1 MFDHGSCLTAVFFY
15 QADLNSVKR
24 SELQVEF
31 KTKEGKVEELNYLV
45 KSLTKDS
52 AELQKELNHKTH
64 ALAQSQ
70 NLLEMK
76 IGDLKESTR
85 EIENLKIQVLELK
98 NANDTV
104 KSEANKL
111 QAEVDQHKNEMELVM
126 KMELT
131 REEEVKVVV
140 GQLEQRIS
148 ELSTKLEDEVLEKD
162 KLERMKLE
170 MQEKLDNST
179 GAFEKIQEQLE
190 AKSSLVETQKISID
204 NLYSQLTVSN
214 EGFEA
219 LLKDKSRME
228 AIHEKEVSELG
239 ERDKKWKTDL
249 FDEFQTKTAEEK
261 SEHENVVKA
270 MGEEFERAKSEIRS
284 ECETLLSKE
293 KAKYVQVL
301 LDQENKHQK
310 VKSAIEEQ
318 HVLAIQVLEA
328 RAEECGMQVGSL
340 TEELQR
346 REIRSEE
353 LKKVL
358 SENHKELGQMKEI
371 VVERNDKVEK
381 LLQLSNE
388 KDEMVAAEKRKLEEI
403 SKELK
408 SRLKIREGCAKAQVE
423 ERDAKILE
431 LQDEI
436 GRGRSKYV
444 MEIEEAGKKI
454 GDLEQSI
461 GDCHHTYG
469 ENISALEAEILAF
482 KLQVVNMEDAK
493 TEVTKKLDQMELDLV
508 DVKQNSADT
517 VVAFKE
523 KLSDTQS
530 LVKQLQGENT
540 GLERVGKEYVA
551 KIADL
556 ESQVKLKENI
566 IDKFE
571 EEQESAAHRISSH
584 VAKIGRLEGKLSDAV
599 TKTNLYKSRIEE
611 MSQECLATIEKIE
624 ASKAEACASIKE
636 YQKR

>member
-1 MFDHGSCLTAVFFY
+1 M
-15 QADLNSVKR
+15 KR

-239 ERDKKWKTDL
+239 ERYKKWKTDL

-328 RAEECGMQVGSL
+328 RAEEWGMQVGSL

-408 SRLKIREGCAKAQVE
+408 SQLKIREGCAKAQVE

-540 GLERVGKEYVA
+540 GLERVGEEYVA

>member
-1 MFDHGSCLTAVFFY
+1 M
-15 QADLNSVKR
+15 KR

-170 MQEKLDNST
+170 MQEKLDIST

-239 ERDKKWKTDL
+239 ERYKKWKTDL

-328 RAEECGMQVGSL
+328 RAEEWGMQVGSL

-408 SRLKIREGCAKAQVE
+408 SQLKIREGCAKAQVE

-469 ENISALEAEILAF
+469 VNISALEAEILAF

-540 GLERVGKEYVA
+540 GLERVGEEYVA

>member
-1 MFDHGSCLTAVFFY
+1 M
-15 QADLNSVKR
+15 KR

-239 ERDKKWKTDL
+239 ERYKKWKTDL

-328 RAEECGMQVGSL
+328 RAEEWGVQVGSL

-408 SRLKIREGCAKAQVE
+408 SQLKIREGCAKAQVE

-540 GLERVGKEYVA
+540 GLERVGEEYAA

>member
-170 MQEKLDNST
+170 MQEKLDIST

-239 ERDKKWKTDL
+239 ERYKKWKTDL

-328 RAEECGMQVGSL
+328 RAEEWGVQVGSL

-408 SRLKIREGCAKAQVE
+408 SQLKIREGCAKAQVE

-540 GLERVGKEYVA
+540 GLERVGEEYVA

>member
-239 ERDKKWKTDL
+239 ERYKKWKTDL

-328 RAEECGMQVGSL
+328 RAEEWGMQVGSL

-358 SENHKELGQMKEI
+358 SENHKELCQMKEI

-403 SKELK
+403 SKEL
-408 SRLKIREGCAKAQVE
+408 RGQLKIREGCAKAQVE

-540 GLERVGKEYVA
+540 GLERVGEEYVA

>member
-1 MFDHGSCLTAVFFY
+1 M
-15 QADLNSVKR
+15 KR

-239 ERDKKWKTDL
+239 ERYKKWKTDL

-328 RAEECGMQVGSL
+328 RAEEWGMQVGSL

-540 GLERVGKEYVA
+540 GLERVGEEYVA

>member
-1 MFDHGSCLTAVFFY
+1 M
-15 QADLNSVKR
+15 KR

-170 MQEKLDNST
+170 LQEKLDNST

-239 ERDKKWKTDL
+239 ERYKKWKTDL

-301 LDQENKHQK
+301 LDQENKHQQ
-310 VKSAIEEQ
+310 VKSVIEEQ

-328 RAEECGMQVGSL
+328 RAEEWGMQVGSL

-408 SRLKIREGCAKAQVE
+408 SQLKIREGCAKAQVE

-540 GLERVGKEYVA
+540 GLQRVGEEYVA

>member
-1 MFDHGSCLTAVFFY
+1 M
-15 QADLNSVKR
+15 KR

-239 ERDKKWKTDL
+239 ERYKKWKTDL

-328 RAEECGMQVGSL
+328 RAEEWGMQVGSL

-358 SENHKELGQMKEI
+358 SENHKELCQMKEI

-540 GLERVGKEYVA
+540 GLERVGEEYVA

>member
-1 MFDHGSCLTAVFFY
+1 M
-15 QADLNSVKR
+15 KR

-148 ELSTKLEDEVLEKD
+148 ELSTKLEDEVQEKD

-170 MQEKLDNST
+170 MQEKLDIST

-239 ERDKKWKTDL
+239 ERYKKWKTDL

-328 RAEECGMQVGSL
+328 RAEEWGMQVGSL

-408 SRLKIREGCAKAQVE
+408 SQLKIREGCAKAQVE

-540 GLERVGKEYVA
+540 GLERVGEEYVA

>member
-1 MFDHGSCLTAVFFY
+1 M
-15 QADLNSVKR
+15 KR

-328 RAEECGMQVGSL
+328 RAEEWGMQVGSL

-408 SRLKIREGCAKAQVE
+408 SQLKIREGCAKAQVE

>member
-1 MFDHGSCLTAVFFY
+1 M
-15 QADLNSVKR
+15 KR

-31 KTKEGKVEELNYLV
+31 KTKEGKVEELDYLV

-239 ERDKKWKTDL
+239 ERYKKWKTDL

-328 RAEECGMQVGSL
+328 RAEEWGMQVGSL

-408 SRLKIREGCAKAQVE
+408 SQLKIREGCAKAQVE

-540 GLERVGKEYVA
+540 GLERVGEEYVA

-584 VAKIGRLEGKLSDAV
+584 LAKIGKLEGKLSDAV

>member
-1 MFDHGSCLTAVFFY
+1 M
-15 QADLNSVKR
+15 KR

-148 ELSTKLEDEVLEKD
+148 ELSTKLEDEVQEKD

-170 MQEKLDNST
+170 LQEKLDNST
-179 GAFEKIQEQLE
+179 GAFDKIQEQLE

-239 ERDKKWKTDL
+239 ERYKKWKTDL

-328 RAEECGMQVGSL
+328 RAEEWGMQVGSL

-408 SRLKIREGCAKAQVE
+408 SQLKIREGCAKAQVE

-540 GLERVGKEYVA
+540 GLERVGEEYVA

>member
-1 MFDHGSCLTAVFFY
+1 M
-15 QADLNSVKR
+15 KR

-239 ERDKKWKTDL
+239 ERYKKWKTDL

-328 RAEECGMQVGSL
+328 RAEEWGVQVGSL

-408 SRLKIREGCAKAQVE
+408 SQLKIREGCAKAQVE

-540 GLERVGKEYVA
+540 GLERVGEEYVA

>member
-1 MFDHGSCLTAVFFY
+1 M
-15 QADLNSVKR
+15 KR

-239 ERDKKWKTDL
+239 EGYKKWKTDL

-328 RAEECGMQVGSL
+328 RAEEWGMQVGSL

-493 TEVTKKLDQMELDLV
+493 TEVTKKLDQMEQDLV

-540 GLERVGKEYVA
+540 GLERVGEEYVA

>member
-1 MFDHGSCLTAVFFY
+1 M
-15 QADLNSVKR
+15 KR

-98 NANDTV
+98 NVNDTV

-239 ERDKKWKTDL
+239 ERYKKWKTDL

-284 ECETLLSKE
+284 ECETLLAKE
-293 KAKYVQVL
+293 KAKHVQVL

-328 RAEECGMQVGSL
+328 RAEEWGMQVGSL

-540 GLERVGKEYVA
+540 GLERVGEEYVA

>member
-1 MFDHGSCLTAVFFY
+1 M
-15 QADLNSVKR
+15 KR

-85 EIENLKIQVLELK
+85 EIENLRIQVRELK
-98 NANDTV
+98 NANDTI

-239 ERDKKWKTDL
+239 ERYKKWKTDL

-328 RAEECGMQVGSL
+328 RAEEWGMQVGSL

-358 SENHKELGQMKEI
+358 SENHKELCQMKEI

-408 SRLKIREGCAKAQVE
+408 SQLKIREGCAKAQVE

-436 GRGRSKYV
+436 GRERSKYV

>member
-1 MFDHGSCLTAVFFY
+1 M
-15 QADLNSVKR
+15 KR

-148 ELSTKLEDEVLEKD
+148 ELSTKLEDEVQEKD

-170 MQEKLDNST
+170 LQEKLDNST

-239 ERDKKWKTDL
+239 ERYKKWKTDL

-328 RAEECGMQVGSL
+328 RAEEWGMQVGSL

-540 GLERVGKEYVA
+540 GLERVGEEYVA

>member
-1 MFDHGSCLTAVFFY
+1 M
-15 QADLNSVKR
+15 KR

-148 ELSTKLEDEVLEKD
+148 ELSTKLEDEVQEKD

-170 MQEKLDNST
+170 LQEKLDNST

-239 ERDKKWKTDL
+239 ERYKKWKTDL

-328 RAEECGMQVGSL
+328 RAEEWGMQVGSL

-408 SRLKIREGCAKAQVE
+408 SQLKIREGCAKAQVE

-540 GLERVGKEYVA
+540 GLERVGEEYVA

>member
-1 MFDHGSCLTAVFFY
+1 M
-15 QADLNSVKR
+15 KR

-98 NANDTV
+98 NVNDTV

-239 ERDKKWKTDL
+239 ERYKKWKTDL

-328 RAEECGMQVGSL
+328 RAEEWGMQVGSL

-388 KDEMVAAEKRKLEEI
+388 KDEMVAAEKKKLEEI

-408 SRLKIREGCAKAQVE
+408 SQLKIREGCAKAQVE

-540 GLERVGKEYVA
+540 GLERVGEEYVA

>member
-1 MFDHGSCLTAVFFY
+1 M
-15 QADLNSVKR
+15 KR

-239 ERDKKWKTDL
+239 ERYKKWKTDL

-328 RAEECGMQVGSL
+328 RAEEWGMQVGSL

-388 KDEMVAAEKRKLEEI
+388 KDEMVAAEKKKLEEI

-408 SRLKIREGCAKAQVE
+408 SQLKIREGCAKAQVE

-540 GLERVGKEYVA
+540 GLERVGEEYVA

>member
-1 MFDHGSCLTAVFFY
+1 M
-15 QADLNSVKR
+15 KR

-239 ERDKKWKTDL
+239 ERYKKWKTDL

-328 RAEECGMQVGSL
+328 RAEEWGMQVGSL

-408 SRLKIREGCAKAQVE
+408 SQLKIREGCAKAQVE

-540 GLERVGKEYVA
+540 GLQRVGEEYVA

>member
-1 MFDHGSCLTAVFFY
+1 M
-15 QADLNSVKR
+15 KR

-239 ERDKKWKTDL
+239 ERYKKWKTDL

-328 RAEECGMQVGSL
+328 RAEEWGMQVGSL

-408 SRLKIREGCAKAQVE
+408 SQLKIREGCAKAQVE

-461 GDCHHTYG
+461 GDCHHAYG

-540 GLERVGKEYVA
+540 GLERVGEEYVA

>member
-1 MFDHGSCLTAVFFY
+1 M
-15 QADLNSVKR
+15 KR

-239 ERDKKWKTDL
+239 ERYKKWKTDL

-328 RAEECGMQVGSL
+328 RAEEWGMQVGSL

-388 KDEMVAAEKRKLEEI
+388 KDEMVAAEKKKLEEI

-408 SRLKIREGCAKAQVE
+408 SQLKIREGCAKAQVE

-540 GLERVGKEYVA
+540 GLQRVGEEYVA

>member
-1 MFDHGSCLTAVFFY
+1 M
-15 QADLNSVKR
+15 KR

-170 MQEKLDNST
+170 MQEKLDIST

-239 ERDKKWKTDL
+239 ERYKKWKTDL

-328 RAEECGMQVGSL
+328 RAEEWGVQVGSL

-408 SRLKIREGCAKAQVE
+408 SQLKIREGCAKAQVE

-540 GLERVGKEYVA
+540 GLERVGEEYVA

>member
-239 ERDKKWKTDL
+239 ERYKKWKTDL

-328 RAEECGMQVGSL
+328 RAEEWGMQVGSL

-408 SRLKIREGCAKAQVE
+408 SQLKIREGCAKAQVE

-540 GLERVGKEYVA
+540 GLERVGEEYVA

-599 TKTNLYKSRIEE
+599 TKTNLYKSKIEE

>member
-1 MFDHGSCLTAVFFY
+1 M
-15 QADLNSVKR
+15 KR

-98 NANDTV
+98 NVNDTV

-239 ERDKKWKTDL
+239 ERYKKWKTDL

-328 RAEECGMQVGSL
+328 RAEEWGMQVGSL

-408 SRLKIREGCAKAQVE
+408 SQLKIREGCAKAQVE

-540 GLERVGKEYVA
+540 GLERVGEEYVA

>member
-1 MFDHGSCLTAVFFY
+1 M
-15 QADLNSVKR
+15 KR

-239 ERDKKWKTDL
+239 EGYKKWKTDL

-328 RAEECGMQVGSL
+328 RAEEWGMQVGSL

-408 SRLKIREGCAKAQVE
+408 SQLKIREGCAKAQVE

-540 GLERVGKEYVA
+540 GLERVGEEYVA

>member
-239 ERDKKWKTDL
+239 EGYKKWKTDL

-328 RAEECGMQVGSL
+328 RAEEWGMQVGSL

-493 TEVTKKLDQMELDLV
+493 TEVTKKLDQMEQDLV